1 MPAVGRRFLR
11 ATFLGLVALVGL
23 PEASARERTLVA
35 LRARDDRAL
44 RTLLAAQQDPT
55 SPEYHRWLTPREFG
69 ERFGPTRRDVKQVE
83 RWLRREG
90 CRIRRSPARQ
100 HVECVDAHLGV
111 VPASLAP
118 LVDAVL
124 DLRAPLEIAHRLGAV
139 DLQPLSV
146 AADGTFFFSPEEYAA
161 FYDLASVR
169 AAGIDGTGERIGI
182 VGTAPVD
189 PSNIAAFRTAFGL
202 PALELEQHGTPVPNL
217 HDEDVLEANLDVSWS
232 GAVAPGA
239 AVLLSITSGTL
250 VDAIEYLV
258 NRADVSVLSLSVA
271 FVPSPRTRPFIRQA
285 LGLFEQAAAQGQT
298 VLIASG
304 DFGALRTEKPPTR
317 GVDAF
322 AQSPFVTGVGGTT
335 PSAPTPD
342 AVTAYGSEVVWQ
354 EGRLASGGGRSAL
367 PRPAYQAGL
376 KSRRRTVPDVSLAA
390 AAVYP
395 VPKDGGVFCCVSGT
409 SAAAP
414 AWAGLVALLNQQKG
428 KRAGFL
434 NPALYQLGAAQAS
447 GGAVVFH
454 DIVEGSSRTRLGAGF
469 RAKPGYDLATGWGT
483 PIGSALLAAF
493 P

>member
-1 MPAVGRRFLR
+1 MGARPGALPA
-11 ATFLGLVALVGL
+11 A
-23 PEASARERTLVA
+23 
-35 LRARDDRAL
+35 
-44 RTLLAAQQDPT
+44 
-55 SPEYHRWLTPREFG
+55 
-69 ERFGPTRRDVKQVE
+69 
-83 RWLRREG
+83 
-90 CRIRRSPARQ
+90 
-100 HVECVDAHLGV
+100 
-111 VPASLAP
+111 LAP
-118 LVDAVL
+118 LVDGVL
-124 DLRAPLEIAHRLGAV
+124 DLHEPLEIEHRLGAL
-139 DLQPLSV
+139 DLRPLSV
-146 AADGTFFFSPEEYAA
+146 APDGTFFFSPQEYAA
-161 FYDLASVR
+161 FYDLASVQ

-189 PSNIAAFRTAFGL
+189 PSNMAAFRTGFGL

-217 HDEDVLEANLDVSWS
+217 HDADVVEANLDVSWS

-239 AVLLSITSGTL
+239 AVVLSITSGTL

-258 NRADVSVLSLSVA
+258 NRADVSVMSLSVG

-285 LGLFEQAAAQGQT
+285 LRLFQQAAAQGQT

-304 DFGALRTEKPPTR
+304 DFGALRREKPPTR

-335 PSAPTPD
+335 PSSPTPD

-354 EGRLASGGGRSAL
+354 DGKLASGGGRSAL
-367 PRPAYQAGL
+367 PRPAYQQGL
-376 KSRRRTVPDVSLAA
+376 KSSKRTVPDVSLAA

-409 SAAAP
+409 SASAP

-434 NPALYQLGAAQAS
+434 NPTLYRLGAAQAN

-454 DIVEGSSRTRLGAGF
+454 DIVEGSSRTRLGPGF

-483 PIGSALLAAF
+483 PIGSALFAAF